1 MSNYILKSAWKKKIE
16 IINIFDDK
24 FLNEK
29 DIALQP
35 ITFNIEISNN
45 NKSDNNLK
53 KNLPSNNNTESRKSI
68 KSKNEEKD
76 KNPKTNTNNINNNS
90 KKKKSIRNS
99 GLYSSNI
106 VIVQSI
112 TDGDNDAESSFNIEK
127 QVQKIKRMMTK
138 SKSKKNKKKSSRSKG
153 LKGSNSAKY

>member
-53 KNLPSNNNTESRKSI
+53 KSLPSNNNTESRKSI

-112 TDGDNDAESSFNIEK
+112 TDGDNDGESSFNIERE
-127 QVQKIKRMMTK
+127 VQKIKRMMTK
-138 SKSKKNKKKSSRSKG
+138 SKSKKNKKKISLPKG
-153 LKGSNSAKY
+153 LKGSNSAKF

>member
-1 MSNYILKSAWKKKIE
+1 MSNYILKSAWKKKME
-16 IINIFDDK
+16 IINIFDEK

-35 ITFNIEISNN
+35 ITFILETSNNLISNN
-45 NKSDNNLK
+45 LK
-53 KNLPSNNNTESRKSI
+53 NKNLPSNNNTESVKSI

-76 KNPKTNTNNINNNS
+76 KSPKINKKNTS

-112 TDGDNDAESSFNIEK
+112 TDGDNDGESSFNIERE
-127 QVQKIKRMMTK
+127 VQKIKRMMTK
-138 SKSKKNKKKSSRSKG
+138 SKSKKNKKKISLPKG
-153 LKGSNSAKY
+153 LKGSNSAKF